1 MPKKILISGI
11 SILLI
16 FGICISYLSIY
27 GIKTDKFNNFIN
39 NKVKDFNSKLTLQT
53 ENVYIKLNLS
63 ERAININTKNANL
76 IAEFNTIK
84 ISNVDINLN
93 LIKFLKNE
101 SSIKNIKIKSASNL
115 IKDVTSFLNTIDY
128 NLTRYIFY
136 SQIKE
141 GLLNFELDAKLDSK
155 RQESLSY
162 FISGSVSNAKLNI
175 PGYESLNDLNFNFQ
189 TQDKITNISNLNFTY
204 DEILLSSKRLDIK
217 EKKSGEYYIE
227 GDIENTKAFINPNLI
242 FKFTNIKQDYLSNK
256 DILFKSKNSFSFKL
270 NKNKKIKNIKIDS
283 VLNFDEIHFNNKY
296 QNLIFLKE
304 GTINSKFENEKF
316 TAKLDTYFAF
326 LDDLKLKNE
335 FKNNNLKLSLNS
347 KKNQKIMIKGN
358 IRNGK
363 ALLDPKIFLNFIDL
377 DPKLLSDKKI
387 NLESDNNF
395 KFEVYNNKIEN
406 YLFDSEIYLDK
417 LQLNKEIQ
425 DVLYLKNIKTKIIF
439 GDQLLKVDLKSN
451 YSFLDKNFDNES
463 ENNIINLKLDKKDDK
478 TSDVEIFVQSDNNTI
493 NTKDFKKFLDIQE
506 QHNLIKD
513 QIINLNSN
521 FTINASIDDI
531 FNIKKFAIKSNL
543 NFDNLNINYRSNFI
557 KKYLTS
563 FDNKITIKN
572 PQILFEYSN
581 DIINFQ
587 LDGKYLLQNKEDNFF
602 IKYKG
607 SKNNYELYTLLNL
620 DDSDL
625 KIDEIQYL
633 KKKNIPSKLEILLNK
648 SINGFNLQKISFKE
662 NKNYISIDNLY
673 ISDDFKLQSVDKI
686 DANFFNSKGVKNNFQ
701 IKKNSNNYQFI
712 GNQIDGEKIIEK
724 LLKSNNETKISNF
737 FDNLNTSVILNL
749 EKVYL
754 EKNEYL
760 KKFVGEFDIKNNKLI
775 LAKANGV
782 LDKEN
787 QFSYSYRTT
796 AKNEK
801 ITNIFIQEPKPF
813 INNYKFIKGFDEGE
827 LKLSSIKI
835 ENTSRSKLKI
845 SNFKV
850 KEVPVLAKILTLA
863 DLQGIADF
871 LTGEGIRFN
880 EFEMDYRTKNNL
892 IEIED
897 MYALGPAISIM
908 MEGYIEKDRITSL
921 RGTLVP
927 ATTINNTI
935 AKIPLLGKILVGS
948 KTGEGV
954 FGVSFKIKGPPN
966 DLKSTVNPIK
976 TLTPRFITRTL
987 ENLKGN

>member
-1 MPKKILISGI
+1 MLKKILISGI
-11 SILLI
+11 SILIILV
-16 FGICISYLSIY
+16 ICITYLSIY

-84 ISNVDINLN
+84 ISNIDINLN

-189 TQDKITNISNLNFTY
+189 TQDKITKISNLNFTY

-227 GDIENTKAFINPNLI
+227 GDIENTKALINPNLI

-256 DILFKSKNSFSFKL
+256 DILFQSKNLFSFKL

-316 TAKLDTYFAF
+316 TAELDTYFGF
-326 LDDLKLKNE
+326 LKDLKLKNE
-335 FKNNNLKLSLNS
+335 FKNNNLNLSLNI
-347 KKNQKIMIKGN
+347 KNNQKIMIKGN
-358 IRNGK
+358 ISNGK
-363 ALLDPKIFLNFIDL
+363 VLLDPKIFLNFIDL

-387 NLESDNNF
+387 NFKSNNNF
-395 KFEVYNNKIEN
+395 KFEINNNKIEN
-406 YLFDSEIYLDK
+406 YLVNSEIYLDK
-417 LQLNKEIQ
+417 LELNKEIQ
-425 DVLYLKNIKTKIIF
+425 DIIYLKNIKTKIIF

-493 NTKDFKKFLDIQE
+493 NTKEFKKYLDIQE

-521 FTINASIDDI
+521 FTINASIDDT

-607 SKNNYELYTLLNL
+607 SENNYELYTLLNL

-673 ISDDFKLQSVDKI
+673 ISDDFKLQSLDKI
-686 DANFFNSKGVKNNFQ
+686 DVNFFNSKGVKNNFQ

-737 FDNLNTSVILNL
+737 FDNLNTTVILNL
-749 EKVYL
+749 KRVYL
-754 EKNEYL
+754 EKDEYL

-782 LDKEN
+782 LNKEN

-801 ITNIFIQEPKPF
+801 ITNIIIEEPKPF
-813 INNYKFIKGFDEGE
+813 INNYKFVKGFDEGE

-835 ENTSRSKLKI
+835 DNTSKSNLKI
-845 SNFKV
+845 NNFKV

-863 DLQGIADF
+863 SLQGIADL

-892 IEIED
+892 TEIDE
-897 MYALGPAISIM
+897 MYAIGPAISII
-908 MEGYIEKDRITSL
+908 MEGYIEKDRMTSL

-927 ATTINNTI
+927 ATTINKTI
-935 AKIPLLGKILVGS
+935 AKIPLLGNILVGS
-948 KTGEGV
+948 KTGEGI

-987 ENLKGN
+987 ENIKGN

>member
-1 MPKKILISGI
+1 MPKKILITGI

-76 IAEFNTIK
+76 IAEFNIIK

-189 TQDKITNISNLNFTY
+189 TQDRITKISNLNFIY
-204 DEILLSSKRLDIK
+204 QNIIFSSKRLDVK
-217 EKKSGEYYIE
+217 GEKSGAYYVE
-227 GDIENTKAFINPNLI
+227 GDIENTKALINPNLI

-316 TAKLDTYFAF
+316 TAELDTYFAF
-326 LDDLKLKNE
+326 FDDLKLKNE

-363 ALLDPKIFLNFIDL
+363 ALLDPKIFLNFVDL

-417 LQLNKEIQ
+417 LELNKEIQ
-425 DVLYLKNIKTKIIF
+425 DDLYLKNIKTKIIF
-439 GDQLLKVDLKSN
+439 GEQLFKVDLKSN

-493 NTKDFKKFLDIQE
+493 NTKEFKKYFDIQE
-506 QHNLIKD
+506 QHYLIKD

-521 FTINASIDDI
+521 FTINASIDDT

-648 SINGFNLQKISFKE
+648 STNGFNLQKISFKE

-673 ISDDFKLQSVDKI
+673 ISNDFKLQSVDKI
-686 DANFFNSKGVKNNFQ
+686 DANFFNNKGVKNNFQ

-835 ENTSRSKLKI
+835 DNTSRSKLKI

-880 EFEMDYRTKNNL
+880 EFEMDYKTKNNL

>member
-1 MPKKILISGI
+1 MPKKILITCI

-84 ISNVDINLN
+84 ISNIDINLN

-189 TQDKITNISNLNFTY
+189 TQDKITKISNLNFTY

-227 GDIENTKAFINPNLI
+227 GDIENTKALINPNLI

-316 TAKLDTYFAF
+316 TAELDTYFAF
-326 LDDLKLKNE
+326 LDDLKIKNE

-347 KKNQKIMIKGN
+347 KKNQKIVIKGN

-377 DPKLLSDKKI
+377 DPKLLSGKKI

-395 KFEVYNNKIEN
+395 KFEVYNNNIEN
-406 YLFDSEIYLDK
+406 YLFDSEIYVDK

-425 DVLYLKNIKTKIIF
+425 DVLYFKNIKTKIIF

-478 TSDVEIFVQSDNNTI
+478 TSDVEIFLQSDNNII
-493 NTKDFKKFLDIQE
+493 NTKEFKKYLDIQE

-521 FTINASIDDI
+521 FTINASIDET

-557 KKYLTS
+557 QKYLTS

-620 DDSDL
+620 DGSDL

-673 ISDDFKLQSVDKI
+673 ISDDFKLQSLDKI
-686 DANFFNSKGVKNNFQ
+686 DVNFFNSKGVKNNFQ

-712 GNQIDGEKIIEK
+712 GNQIDGEKIIER

-737 FDNLNTSVILNL
+737 FDNLNTTVILNL

-754 EKNEYL
+754 EKDEYL
-760 KKFVGEFDIKNNKLI
+760 KKFVGEFEIKNNKLI

-835 ENTSRSKLKI
+835 DNTSRSKLKI

-880 EFEMDYRTKNNL
+880 EFEMDYKTKNNL
-892 IEIED
+892 IEIDEI
-897 MYALGPAISIM
+897 YALGPAISIM

>member
-1 MPKKILISGI
+1 MLKKILITGI

-84 ISNVDINLN
+84 ISNIDINLN

-115 IKDVTSFLNTIDY
+115 IKDVSSFLNSLDY

-189 TQDKITNISNLNFTY
+189 TQDKIIKISNLNFTY

-227 GDIENTKAFINPNLI
+227 GDIENTKALINPNLI

-316 TAKLDTYFAF
+316 TAELDAYFAF
-326 LDDLKLKNE
+326 LDDLKIKNE

-347 KKNQKIMIKGN
+347 KKNQKIVIKGN

-363 ALLDPKIFLNFIDL
+363 ALLDPKIFLNFIDI

-406 YLFDSEIYLDK
+406 YLFDSEIYIDK
-417 LQLNKEIQ
+417 LQFNKEIQ

-439 GDQLLKVDLKSN
+439 GDQLLKVDLNSD

-463 ENNIINLKLDKKDDK
+463 ENNIIYLKLDKKDEK

-493 NTKDFKKFLDIQE
+493 NTKEFKKYLDIQE
-506 QHNLIKD
+506 EHNLIKD

-521 FTINASIDDI
+521 FTINASIDDT
-531 FNIKKFAIKSNL
+531 FKIKKFAIKSNL

-607 SKNNYELYTLLNL
+607 NENNYELYTLLNL

-633 KKKNIPSKLEILLNK
+633 KKKSIPSKLEILLNK

-686 DANFFNSKGVKNNFQ
+686 DVNFFNSKGVKNNFQ
-701 IKKNSNNYQFI
+701 IKKNSNNYKFI

-754 EKNEYL
+754 EKDEYL

-835 ENTSRSKLKI
+835 DNTSRSKLNI

-880 EFEMDYRTKNNL
+880 EFEMDYKTKNNL
-892 IEIED
+892 IEIDEI
-897 MYALGPAISIM
+897 YAVGPAISIM

-987 ENLKGN
+987 ENLKGD

>member
-1 MPKKILISGI
+1 MPKKILITCI

-76 IAEFNTIK
+76 TAEFNTIK

-101 SSIKNIKIKSASNL
+101 SSIENIKIKSASNL

-155 RQESLSY
+155 RQETLSY

-189 TQDKITNISNLNFTY
+189 TQDKITKISNLNFTY

-227 GDIENTKAFINPNLI
+227 GDIENTKALINPNLI

-256 DILFKSKNSFSFKL
+256 DILFNSKNSFSFKL

-316 TAKLDTYFAF
+316 TAELDTYFAF

-363 ALLDPKIFLNFIDL
+363 ALLNPKIFLNFIDL

-406 YLFDSEIYLDK
+406 YLFDSEIYIDK
-417 LQLNKEIQ
+417 LQLNKQIQ

-493 NTKDFKKFLDIQE
+493 NTKEFKKYLDIQE

-521 FTINASIDDI
+521 FTINASIDDT

-587 LDGKYLLQNKEDNFF
+587 LDRKYLLKDKEDNFF

-620 DDSDL
+620 DGSDL

-633 KKKNIPSKLEILLNK
+633 KKKNIPSKLEVLLNK

-686 DANFFNSKGVKNNFQ
+686 DVNFFNSKGVKNNFQ
-701 IKKNSNNYQFI
+701 IKKNSNNYQFV
-712 GNQIDGEKIIEK
+712 GNQIDGEKIIER

-754 EKNEYL
+754 EKDEYL

-775 LAKANGV
+775 LAKASGV

-787 QFSYSYRTT
+787 QFSYSYRST

-801 ITNIFIQEPKPF
+801 MTNITIEEPKPF

-827 LKLSSIKI
+827 LKLTSIKI
-835 ENTSRSKLKI
+835 DNTSRSNLKI
-845 SNFKV
+845 TNFKV

-863 DLQGIADF
+863 SLQGIADF

-892 IEIED
+892 TEIDE
-897 MYALGPAISIM
+897 MYAIGPAISIM
-908 MEGYIEKDRITSL
+908 MEGYIEKDRMTSL

-927 ATTINNTI
+927 ATTINKTI
-935 AKIPLLGKILVGS
+935 AKIPLLGNILVGS
-948 KTGEGV
+948 KTGEGI

-987 ENLKGN
+987 ENIKGN

>member
-1 MPKKILISGI
+1 MPKKILITGI

-16 FGICISYLSIY
+16 LGICISYLSIY

-93 LIKFLKNE
+93 LIKFLKSE

-128 NLTRYIFY
+128 NLSRYIFY

-189 TQDKITNISNLNFTY
+189 TQDRITKISNLNFIY
-204 DEILLSSKRLDIK
+204 QKIIFSSKRLDVK
-217 EKKSGEYYIE
+217 GEKSGAYYVE
-227 GDIENTKAFINPNLI
+227 GDIENTKALINPNLI

-316 TAKLDTYFAF
+316 TAELDTCFAF
-326 LDDLKLKNE
+326 LDDLKIKNE

-347 KKNQKIMIKGN
+347 KKNQKIVIKGN

-406 YLFDSEIYLDK
+406 YLFDSEIYIDK

-493 NTKDFKKFLDIQE
+493 NTKEFKKYLDIQE

-513 QIINLNSN
+513 QIIDLNSN
-521 FTINASIDDI
+521 FTINASIDDT

-607 SKNNYELYTLLNL
+607 NENNYELYTLLNL

-754 EKNEYL
+754 EKDEYL

-801 ITNIFIQEPKPF
+801 ITNLIIEEPKPF

-835 ENTSRSKLKI
+835 DNTSRSNLKI
-845 SNFKV
+845 TNFKV

-863 DLQGIADF
+863 SLQGIADF

-880 EFEMDYRTKNNL
+880 EFEMDYKTKNNL
-892 IEIED
+892 TEIDE
-897 MYALGPAISIM
+897 MYAIGPAISIM

>member
-1 MPKKILISGI
+1 MPKKILITGI

-16 FGICISYLSIY
+16 LGTCISYLSIY

-175 PGYESLNDLNFNFQ
+175 PGYESLNELNFNFE
-189 TQDKITNISNLNFTY
+189 TQDRITKISNLNFIY
-204 DEILLSSKRLDIK
+204 QKIIFSSKRLDVK
-217 EKKSGEYYIE
+217 GEKSGAYYVE
-227 GDIENTKAFINPNLI
+227 GDIENTKALINPNLI

-256 DILFKSKNSFSFKL
+256 DILFNSKNSFSFKL

-316 TAKLDTYFAF
+316 TAELDTYFAF

-347 KKNQKIMIKGN
+347 KKNQKILIKGN

-406 YLFDSEIYLDK
+406 YLFNSEIYIDK
-417 LQLNKEIQ
+417 LLLNKEIQ

-493 NTKDFKKFLDIQE
+493 NTKEFKKYLDIQD

-521 FTINASIDDI
+521 FTINASIDDT

-607 SKNNYELYTLLNL
+607 SENNYELYTLLNL

-648 SINGFNLQKISFKE
+648 STNGLRLQKISFRE

-754 EKNEYL
+754 EKDEYL

-835 ENTSRSKLKI
+835 DNTSRSKLKI

-880 EFEMDYRTKNNL
+880 EFEMDYKTKNNL
-892 IEIED
+892 IEIDEI
-897 MYALGPAISIM
+897 YALGPAISIM

>member
-1 MPKKILISGI
+1 MPKKILITCI

-84 ISNVDINLN
+84 ISNIDINLN

-189 TQDKITNISNLNFTY
+189 TQDKIIKISNLNFTY

-227 GDIENTKAFINPNLI
+227 GDIENTKALINPNLI

-316 TAKLDTYFAF
+316 TAELDTYFAF
-326 LDDLKLKNE
+326 LDDLKIKNE

-347 KKNQKIMIKGN
+347 KKNQKIVIKGN

-406 YLFDSEIYLDK
+406 YLFDSEIYIDK

-493 NTKDFKKFLDIQE
+493 NTKEFKKYLDIQE

-521 FTINASIDDI
+521 FTINASIDET

-557 KKYLTS
+557 QKYLTS

-620 DDSDL
+620 DGSDL

-701 IKKNSNNYQFI
+701 IKKNSNNYKFI
-712 GNQIDGEKIIEK
+712 GNQIDGEKIIER

-754 EKNEYL
+754 EKDEYL

-835 ENTSRSKLKI
+835 DNTSRSKLNI

>member
-1 MPKKILISGI
+1 MRKKLLVAVI

-16 FGICISYLSIY
+16 LGICITYLSIY

-39 NKVKDFNSKLTLQT
+39 NKVKDYNTKLTLQT
-53 ENVYIKLNLS
+53 DKVYIKLNLS

-84 ISNVDINLN
+84 ISNIDINLN

-101 SSIKNIKIKSASNL
+101 SSIKNIKIESTSNL
-115 IKDVTSFLNTIDY
+115 IKDVTSFLNTIDF
-128 NLTRYIFY
+128 NLSRYIFY

-141 GLLNFELDAKLDSK
+141 GSLDFELNAKLDSNK
-155 RQESLSY
+155 QEPLSY
-162 FISGSVSNAKLNI
+162 FISGLVSNAKLNI
-175 PGYESLNDLNFNFQ
+175 PGYESFNDLNFNFQ
-189 TQDKITNISNLNFTY
+189 TQDRITKISNLNFTY
-204 DEILLSSKRLDIK
+204 QNIIFSSKRLNV
-217 EKKSGEYYIE
+217 EGEKSGAYYVE

-242 FKFTNIKQDYLSNK
+242 FKFTNIKEDYLSNK
-256 DILFKSKNSFSFKL
+256 DILFQSKNLFSFKL
-270 NKNKKIKNIKIDS
+270 TKNMKITNIKIDS

-316 TAKLDTYFAF
+316 TMELDTNFVF
-326 LDDLKLKNE
+326 LDDLKFNNE
-335 FKNNNLKLSLNS
+335 FKNNNLNLSLNS
-347 KKNQKIMIKGN
+347 KNNQKMMIKGN
-358 IRNGK
+358 ISNGK
-363 ALLDPKIFLNFIDL
+363 TLLDPKIFLKFIDL

-387 NLESDNNF
+387 NVESYNSF
-395 KFEVYNNKIEN
+395 KFDVNNSKIEN
-406 YLFDSEIYLDK
+406 YIVNSEIYLDK
-417 LQLNKEIQ
+417 LELNKEVQ
-425 DVLYLKNIKTKIIF
+425 DVLYLKNIKSKIIF

-451 YSFLDKNFDNES
+451 YSFLDKNFDNKS
-463 ENNIINLKLDKKDDK
+463 ENNIINLKLDKNDHKV
-478 TSDVEIFVQSDNNTI
+478 SDIKIFVRSDNNTI
-493 NTKDFKKFLDIQE
+493 NTKDFKKYLNIQE
-506 QHNLIKD
+506 QDNFIDD
-513 QIINLNSN
+513 QIINLNST
-521 FTINASIDDI
+521 FTINASIDDT
-531 FNIKKFAIKSNL
+531 FNIKKFDIKSDL
-543 NFDNLNINYRSNFI
+543 NFDNLNINYTSNFI

-563 FDNKITIKN
+563 FDNKIAIKN

-581 DIINFQ
+581 DIINLQ

-607 SKNNYELYTLLNL
+607 SKNDFELYTLVDLNN
-620 DDSDL
+620 SDL

-648 SINGFNLQKISFKE
+648 SIKGFNLENISFTE
-662 NKNYISIDNLY
+662 NKNFISVNNLY
-673 ISDDFKLQSVDKI
+673 ISDDFKLKSVDKI
-686 DANFFNSKGVKNNFQ
+686 DANFFNSKGIKNNFK

-712 GNQIDGEKIIEK
+712 GSQIDGEKIIEK

-749 EKVYL
+749 EKIYL
-754 EKNEYL
+754 EKDEYL
-760 KKFVGEFDIKNNKLI
+760 KKFVGEFDIKNNELI

-796 AKNEK
+796 SKNEK
-801 ITNIFIQEPKPF
+801 ITNITIEEPKPF
-813 INNYKFIKGFDEGE
+813 INNYKFIKGFSEGE

-835 ENTSRSKLKI
+835 NNTSRSNLKI
-845 SNFKV
+845 TNFKV

-863 DLQGIADF
+863 SLQGIADL
-871 LTGEGIRFN
+871 LTGEGIRFS
-880 EFEMDYRTKNNL
+880 EFDMDYRTKNNL
-892 IEIED
+892 TEIDE
-897 MYALGPAISIM
+897 MYAIGPAISIM
-908 MEGYIEKDRITSL
+908 MEGYIEKDSMTSL

-927 ATTINNTI
+927 ATTINKTI
-935 AKIPLLGKILVGS
+935 AKIPLLGNILVGS
-948 KTGEGV
+948 KTGEGI
-954 FGVSFKIKGPPN
+954 FGVSFKIKGTPN

>member
-1 MPKKILISGI
+1 MPKKILIIGI

-16 FGICISYLSIY
+16 FGTCISYLSIY

-84 ISNVDINLN
+84 ISNIDINLN

-101 SSIKNIKIKSASNL
+101 SSIKNIKIKSESNL

-189 TQDKITNISNLNFTY
+189 TQDKITKISNLNFTY

-227 GDIENTKAFINPNLI
+227 GDIENTKALINPNLI

-316 TAKLDTYFAF
+316 TAELDTYFAF
-326 LDDLKLKNE
+326 LDDLKIKNE

-347 KKNQKIMIKGN
+347 KKNQKIVIKGN

-406 YLFDSEIYLDK
+406 YLFDSEIYIDK

-425 DVLYLKNIKTKIIF
+425 DVLYLKKIKTKIIF

-493 NTKDFKKFLDIQE
+493 NTKEFKKYLDIQE

-521 FTINASIDDI
+521 FTINASIDDT

-607 SKNNYELYTLLNL
+607 SENNYELYTLLNL

-648 SINGFNLQKISFKE
+648 SINGFNLKKISFKE

-724 LLKSNNETKISNF
+724 LLKSNNKTKISNF

-754 EKNEYL
+754 EKDEYL

-787 QFSYSYRTT
+787 KFSYSYRTT

-835 ENTSRSKLKI
+835 DNTSRSKLKI

-880 EFEMDYRTKNNL
+880 EFEMDYKTKNNL
-892 IEIED
+892 IEIDEI
-897 MYALGPAISIM
+897 YAVGPAISIM

>member
-1 MPKKILISGI
+1 MRKKILIIGI

-16 FGICISYLSIY
+16 LGTCIAYLSIY
-27 GIKTDKFNNFIN
+27 GVKTDKFNNFIN
-39 NKVKDFNSKLTLQT
+39 NKVKDYNSKLTLQT
-53 ENVYIKLNLS
+53 DEVYIKLNLN
-63 ERAININTKNANL
+63 ERAIKINTKNVNL

-84 ISNVDINLN
+84 ISNIDINLN
-93 LIKFLKNE
+93 LIKFFKNE
-101 SSIKNIKIKSASNL
+101 SSIKNIKIKSSSNL

-128 NLTRYIFY
+128 NLSRYIFY

-141 GLLNFELDAKLDSK
+141 GLLYFELDAKFDGK
-155 RQESLSY
+155 IQEPPSY

-175 PGYESLNDLNFNFQ
+175 PGHENLNDLNFNFQ
-189 TQDKITNISNLNFTY
+189 TQDKILKISNLNFSY
-204 DEILLSSKRLDIK
+204 QEIIFSSKRLDIK
-217 EKKSGEYYIE
+217 GEKSGVYYIE
-227 GDIENTKAFINPNLI
+227 GDIENTKALINPNLI
-242 FKFTNIKQDYLSNK
+242 FKFANIKQDYLSNK
-256 DILFKSKNSFSFKL
+256 DILFQSKNSFSFKL
-270 NKNKKIKNIKIDS
+270 NKNKIKNIKINS

-304 GTINSKFENEKF
+304 GTISSKFENEKF
-316 TAKLDTYFAF
+316 TAELNTNFAF
-326 LDDLKLKNE
+326 LDNLKLKNE
-335 FKNNNLKLSLNS
+335 FRNNNLNLTLNS
-347 KKNQKIMIKGN
+347 KNSQKIMIKGN
-358 IRNGK
+358 ISNEK
-363 ALLDPKIFLNFIDL
+363 ILVDPKIFLNLINL
-377 DPKLLSDKKI
+377 DPKILSDKKI
-387 NLESDNNF
+387 NIESKNNF
-395 KFEVYNNKIEN
+395 KFEFNNSKVEN
-406 YLFDSEIYLDK
+406 YLINSEIYLDK
-417 LQLNKEIQ
+417 LELSEKIQ
-425 DVLYLKNIKTKIIF
+425 DSLYLKNIKTKIIF

-493 NTKDFKKFLDIQE
+493 NTKEFKKYLNIQE

-521 FTINASIDDI
+521 FTINASIDDT

-607 SKNNYELYTLLNL
+607 SENNYELYTLLNL

-648 SINGFNLQKISFKE
+648 STKGFNLEKISYTE
-662 NKNYISIDNLY
+662 NKNYILVNNLF
-673 ISDDFKLQSVDKI
+673 ISDEFKIQSVDKI
-686 DANFFNSKGVKNNFQ
+686 DTNFFNSKGVKNSFK
-701 IKKNSNNYQFI
+701 IKKNLNNYQLI

-724 LLKSNNETKISNF
+724 LLNNSNETNFSNF
-737 FDNLNTSVILNL
+737 FDNLNTSLILNL

-754 EKNEYL
+754 EKDEFL
-760 KKFVGEFDIKNNKLI
+760 KKFVGEFDIKDNKLI

-782 LDKEN
+782 LEKES
-787 QFSYSYRTT
+787 QLSYSFRTT
-796 AKNEK
+796 SKNEK
-801 ITNIFIQEPKPF
+801 ITNIIIEEPKPF

-827 LKLSSIKI
+827 LKLTSIKI
-835 ENTSRSKLKI
+835 DNTSRSNLKI
-845 SNFKV
+845 TNFKV

-863 DLQGIADF
+863 SLQGIADL
-871 LTGEGIRFN
+871 LTGEGIRFD
-880 EFEMDYRTKNNL
+880 EFEMDFKRKNNL
-892 IEIED
+892 IEIDE

-908 MEGYIEKDRITSL
+908 MEGYIEKNRLTSL

-927 ATTINNTI
+927 ATTINKTI
-935 AKIPLLGKILVGS
+935 AKIPLLGNILVGS
-948 KTGEGV
+948 KTGEGI

>member
-1 MPKKILISGI
+1 MLKKILITGI

-16 FGICISYLSIY
+16 FGTCISYLSIY

-84 ISNVDINLN
+84 ISNIDINLN

-189 TQDKITNISNLNFTY
+189 TKDRITKISNLNFIY
-204 DEILLSSKRLDIK
+204 QKIIFSSKRLDIK
-217 EKKSGEYYIE
+217 GHKSGAYHVE
-227 GDIENTKAFINPNLI
+227 GDIENTKALINPNLI

-316 TAKLDTYFAF
+316 TAELDTYFAF
-326 LDDLKLKNE
+326 LDDLKIKNE

-347 KKNQKIMIKGN
+347 KKNQKIVIKGN

-417 LQLNKEIQ
+417 LELNKEIQ

-463 ENNIINLKLDKKDDK
+463 ENNIINLKLDKKDYK

-493 NTKDFKKFLDIQE
+493 NTKEF
-506 QHNLIKD
+506 
-513 QIINLNSN
+513 
-521 FTINASIDDI
+521 
-531 FNIKKFAIKSNL
+531 
-543 NFDNLNINYRSNFI
+543 
-557 KKYLTS
+557 KKYL
-563 FDNKITIKN
+563 
-572 PQILFEYSN
+572 
-581 DIINFQ
+581 
-587 LDGKYLLQNKEDNFF
+587 
-602 IKYKG
+602 
-607 SKNNYELYTLLNL
+607 NN
-620 DDSDL
+620 
-625 KIDEIQYL
+625 Q
-633 KKKNIPSKLEILLNK
+633 
-648 SINGFNLQKISFKE
+648 
-662 NKNYISIDNLY
+662 
-673 ISDDFKLQSVDKI
+673 
-686 DANFFNSKGVKNNFQ
+686 
-701 IKKNSNNYQFI
+701 
-712 GNQIDGEKIIEK
+712 
-724 LLKSNNETKISNF
+724 
-737 FDNLNTSVILNL
+737 
-749 EKVYL
+749 
-754 EKNEYL
+754 
-760 KKFVGEFDIKNNKLI
+760 
-775 LAKANGV
+775 
-782 LDKEN
+782 
-787 QFSYSYRTT
+787 
-796 AKNEK
+796 
-801 ITNIFIQEPKPF
+801 
-813 INNYKFIKGFDEGE
+813 
-827 LKLSSIKI
+827 
-835 ENTSRSKLKI
+835 
-845 SNFKV
+845 
-850 KEVPVLAKILTLA
+850 
-863 DLQGIADF
+863 
-871 LTGEGIRFN
+871 
-880 EFEMDYRTKNNL
+880 
-892 IEIED
+892 
-897 MYALGPAISIM
+897 
-908 MEGYIEKDRITSL
+908 
-921 RGTLVP
+921 
-927 ATTINNTI
+927 
-935 AKIPLLGKILVGS
+935 
-948 KTGEGV
+948 
-954 FGVSFKIKGPPN
+954 
-966 DLKSTVNPIK
+966 
-976 TLTPRFITRTL
+976 
-987 ENLKGN
+987 

>member
-1 MPKKILISGI
+1 MPKKILITGI

-16 FGICISYLSIY
+16 LGICITYLSIY

-76 IAEFNTIK
+76 IAELNTIK

-189 TQDKITNISNLNFTY
+189 TQDRITKISNLNFIY
-204 DEILLSSKRLDIK
+204 QKIIFSSKRLDVK
-217 EKKSGEYYIE
+217 GEKSGAYYVE
-227 GDIENTKAFINPNLI
+227 GDIENTKALINPNLI

-256 DILFKSKNSFSFKL
+256 DILFQSKNLFSFKL

-316 TAKLDTYFAF
+316 TAELDTYFAF

-363 ALLDPKIFLNFIDL
+363 ALLDPKIFLNFIDI

-417 LQLNKEIQ
+417 LELNKEIQ
-425 DVLYLKNIKTKIIF
+425 DDLYLKNIKTKIIF

-493 NTKDFKKFLDIQE
+493 NTKEFKKYFDIQE
-506 QHNLIKD
+506 QHYLIKD

-521 FTINASIDDI
+521 FTINASIDDT

-648 SINGFNLQKISFKE
+648 STNGLNLQKISFKE

-686 DANFFNSKGVKNNFQ
+686 DANFFNNKGVKNNFQ

-712 GNQIDGEKIIEK
+712 GKQIDGEKMIEK

-754 EKNEYL
+754 EKDEYL

-782 LDKEN
+782 LNKEN

-835 ENTSRSKLKI
+835 DNTSRSKLKI

-880 EFEMDYRTKNNL
+880 EFEMDYKTKNNL

>member
-1 MPKKILISGI
+1 MPKKILITGI

-27 GIKTDKFNNFIN
+27 GIKTDKFNNLIN

-63 ERAININTKNANL
+63 ERAININTKNANI

-84 ISNVDINLN
+84 ISNIDINLN

-227 GDIENTKAFINPNLI
+227 GDIENTKALVNPNLI

-316 TAKLDTYFAF
+316 TAELDTYFAF
-326 LDDLKLKNE
+326 LDDLKIKNE

-358 IRNGK
+358 IGNGK

-406 YLFDSEIYLDK
+406 YLFDSEIYIDK
-417 LQLNKEIQ
+417 LQLNEEIQ

-439 GDQLLKVDLKSN
+439 GDQLFKVDLKSN

-478 TSDVEIFVQSDNNTI
+478 TSDVEIFVQSDNNTF
-493 NTKDFKKFLDIQE
+493 NTKEFKKYLDIQE

-521 FTINASIDDI
+521 FTINASIDDT

-543 NFDNLNINYRSNFI
+543 NFDNLNLNYRSNFI

-563 FDNKITIKN
+563 FDNKITVKN

-587 LDGKYLLQNKEDNFF
+587 LNGKYLIQNKEDNFF

-607 SKNNYELYTLLNL
+607 SENNYELYTLLNL

-686 DANFFNSKGVKNNFQ
+686 DANFFNIKGVKNNFQ

-760 KKFVGEFDIKNNKLI
+760 KKFTGEFDIKNNKLI

-787 QFSYSYRTT
+787 QFSYFYRTT

-827 LKLSSIKI
+827 LKFSSIKI
-835 ENTSRSKLKI
+835 DNTSRSKLKI

-880 EFEMDYRTKNNL
+880 EFEMDYKTKNNL
-892 IEIED
+892 IEIDEI
-897 MYALGPAISIM
+897 YALGPAISIM
-908 MEGYIEKDRITSL
+908 MEGYIEKDRMTSL